1 MTDKIQQKMK
11 TIGEEGCYFLS
22 ILRACNVKDERII
35 SLYDYFVT
43 MGYMD
48 KDCYIKQPEAMV
60 GFLLSKKVICYKSNN
75 EEKDALFNIARFYN
89 DRTKF
94 SHFCL
99 ITDSGIWD
107 PLGTSVTA
115 TEGRIADYRIF
126 K

>member
-1 MTDKIQQKMK
+1 MIDEVQKK
-11 TIGEEGCYFLS
+11 LLAIGKDGCYFLC
-22 ILRACNVKDERII
+22 ILKACDVNSAKIL
-35 SLYDYFVT
+35 SLYDYCVT
-43 MGYMD
+43 MKWMD
-48 KDCYIKQPEAMV
+48 SDCFVKNPEAIV
-60 GFLLSKKVICYKSNN
+60 GFLLSKKVICYKSDN

-99 ITDSGIWD
+99 ITDTGIWD

-115 TEGRIADYRIF
+115 SEGRIADYRIF